1 VKHKKVTI
9 KDLAKILNISISTVS
24 KAMNDSHE
32 ISELTKE
39 KVRKAAE
46 KYNYYPNLM
55 AAGLHSKSTKTI
67 GVVIPNI
74 LNYFFVNA
82 LSGIEK
88 ETRQRGY
95 RIISCISNES
105 YDIEEESIEMLSK
118 GYVDGIILS
127 LSIGTQK
134 LKKYKHIQAVIK
146 KNLPVVLFDRVSKEI
161 NCDKIVSD
169 DYQGAYNSTSFLIEN
184 KCKNIALFTT
194 HKDLNVVKQ
203 RKKGYMDA
211 IENAGMKNNKL
222 IANFQYKHSSEEA
235 IKKFLELHKVDAVFV
250 VDELLA
256 IKTIKVAKELKLGIP
271 NDIQVIGYA
280 DGELSKEYS
289 PSVSVVNLHAKD
301 IGRATAKKMIER
313 LAKKDE
319 LRTKMGK
326 TTVVHSTLIQREST
340 LNRKE

>member
-1 VKHKKVTI
+1 MKHKKVTI
-9 KDLAKILNISISTVS
+9 KDLAKILKISISTVS
-24 KAMNDSHE
+24 KALNDSHE

-39 KVRKAAE
+39 KVKKIAD

-55 AAGLHSKSTKTI
+55 AVSLHSKSTKTI

-95 RIISCISNES
+95 RIITCISNES
-105 YDIEEESIEMLSK
+105 YDIEEENINILKQGS
-118 GYVDGIILS
+118 VDGIILS

-134 LKKYKHIQAVIK
+134 QKKHRHIQEILK

-169 DYQGAYNSTSFLIEN
+169 DYKGAYESTSFLIAN
-184 KCKNIALFTT
+184 DCKNIALFTT
-194 HKDLNVVKQ
+194 HKDLNVVKM
-203 RKKGYMDA
+203 RKKGYLDA
-211 IENAGMKNNKL
+211 IEKAGMKKNKL
-222 IANFQYKHSSEEA
+222 FANFQDKYISEPA
-235 IKKFLELHKVDAVFV
+235 IKDFLEQHKVDAVFA

-256 IKTIKVAKELKLGIP
+256 IKTIKVAKELKLDIP

-289 PSVSVVNLHAKD
+289 PSLTIVDLHAKK
-301 IGRATAKKMIER
+301 IGQMAAKKMIEH
-313 LAKKDE
+313 LEKKDE
-319 LRTKMGK
+319 STAKIGK
-326 TTVVHSTLIQREST
+326 TTVIHSTLVHREST
-340 LNRKE
+340 LKKLE